1 MKSEVNSCVSSQSAG
16 KESLGDAL
24 EEFNKSEKQR
34 KGKDSKQKMGKISN
48 EDLEILK
55 KCNKQADKVA
65 DDALFNKMASS
76 VTF

>member
-55 KCNKQADKVA
+55 NAINKLIRLLMTLYLTKWLAV
-65 DDALFNKMASS
+65 
-76 VTF
+76 